1 MTKILE
7 TRKLTKV
14 FPGVKAVDELDF
26 DLEPGEIHAIVGE
39 NGAGKSTLIKM
50 LAGVY
55 RPTSGT
61 IIVQGEE
68 RTFHNPRKPWSTSGW
83 FTKRMN

>member
-68 RTFHNPRKPWSTSGW
+68 RTFHNPGKPWSTSGW